1 MYELIIKRY
10 VDNLQKQDILIF
22 ANKEGI
28 NLNNDEIDILYTYIK
43 KHWKFILKDNPYDL
57 FLEIKP
63 HLNDEAY
70 SKMIELYEKYKKVI

>member
-1 MYELIIKRY
+1 MYEIIIKNY
-10 VDNLQKQDILIF
+10 VDNLKKQDILIF

-28 NLNNDEIDILYTYIK
+28 NLNNKEVDILYIYIK
-43 KHWKFILKDNPYDL
+43 KYWRFILKENPYDL

-70 SKMIELYEKYKKVI
+70 NKMIQLYEKYKKII